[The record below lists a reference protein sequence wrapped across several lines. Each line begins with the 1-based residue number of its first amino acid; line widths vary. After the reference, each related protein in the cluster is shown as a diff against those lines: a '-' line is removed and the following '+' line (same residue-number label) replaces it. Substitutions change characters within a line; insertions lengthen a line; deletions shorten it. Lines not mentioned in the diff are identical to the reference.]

1 MWLFFCVWQLKI
13 ISCSGLSPLGR
24 QKAVCMEKTNNRIT
38 MTDLVLPSTDYSST
52 CSKIVQMS
60 QTMVTCSKIE
70 FPLYCAVNSYWT
82 FPTWITNEYT
92 WLGKRG
98 HFVPIESI
106 SGNTIFQ
113 QCDKKWNIVHRC
125 HTQIYMGQTI
135 ETLTKHEILGKM
147 MTWWF
152 QPDFVSFCWPSC
164 RILIGLSI
172 RVPVCVRSS
181 YGVTNPVTV
190 FLFAFVLLSLC
201 GRSSSSYGV
210 NALVRDIS
218 NTAIQCD
225 ALIYIEIQIP
235 MPKFWILCIV
245 LQCIAA

>member
-1 MWLFFCVWQLKI
+1 MVYIVLCLCRQLKI
-13 ISCSGLSPLGR
+13 ISCSGLSPLGGVG

-38 MTDLVLPSTDYSST
+38 MTALVLPSTDYSST

-113 QCDKKWNIVHRC
+113 QCDKKWNIVRSC

-164 RILIGLSI
+164 RILIGL
-172 RVPVCVRSS
+172 CVWGLHMVSPILS
-181 YGVTNPVTV
+181 QFFYLH
-190 FLFAFVLLSLC
+190 LFSCLCVGGLPLHMVSPLLSEIFQTLP
-201 GRSSSSYGV
+201 SSV
-210 NALVRDIS
+210 
-218 NTAIQCD
+218 
-225 ALIYIEIQIP
+225 
-235 MPKFWILCIV
+235 MP
-245 LQCIAA
+245 

>member
-1 MWLFFCVWQLKI
+1 MVFVLCLCWQLKI

-38 MTDLVLPSTDYSST
+38 MTALVLPSTDYSST

-113 QCDKKWNIVHRC
+113 QCDKKWNIVHSC

-135 ETLTKHEILGKM
+135 ETLTKHEILGK
-147 MTWWF
+147 WWHDGFSLILFPFVGHLVAFLSASPSACLCVWGLHMVSPILSQFFYLHLFSCLCVGGLPLHIVSPLSSEIF
-152 QPDFVSFCWPSC
+152 QHCHQGCCPN
-164 RILIGLSI
+164 LH
-172 RVPVCVRSS
+172 
-181 YGVTNPVTV
+181 
-190 FLFAFVLLSLC
+190 
-201 GRSSSSYGV
+201 
-210 NALVRDIS
+210 
-218 NTAIQCD
+218 
-225 ALIYIEIQIP
+225 
-235 MPKFWILCIV
+235 
-245 LQCIAA
+245 